1 MKCKRCGYDNPE
13 NSMFCTRCGAPLL
26 QDVREEKQNPEE
38 WEGRSHKK
46 RRGWLWVLLLLLVVC
61 LLAAAVIWIWVKRM
75 ESSPSENVWESGRTF
90 EARDE
95 DIDETKNTEEERAGT
110 KDMGSAFLMEEETA
124 QGFHD
129 GQDGNAAEEYDE
141 MEPAPKTEQSPE
153 TAEAFETTGMPETD
167 TESGTETEA
176 RAYVRSGPLPLEA
189 SVEASSTLTG
199 GDYDVGNL
207 LDEDLTTAW
216 HEGAEGMGEGES
228 VTFYFAEEELIYGL
242 AFIPGYLKSSK
253 LFIENGR
260 PTKLRIDVGEMYMA
274 VMIEEYEPDFES
286 VSASMLYAEF
296 PEPVYAKEL
305 MVTIVSAIWG
315 EKYEDTG
322 ITEMYP
328 YTYKWAE

>member
-1 MKCKRCGYDNPE
+1 MIIQRIRCSVQGAAHPCYK
-13 NSMFCTRCGAPLL
+13 MFARRSRILRNGKGVLTKKEEDGCG
-26 QDVREEKQNPEE
+26 
-38 WEGRSHKK
+38 
-46 RRGWLWVLLLLLVVC
+46 LLLLVVC

-228 VTFYFAEEELIYGL
+228 VTFYFAEEELI
-242 AFIPGYLKSSK
+242 
-253 LFIENGR
+253 
-260 PTKLRIDVGEMYMA
+260 
-274 VMIEEYEPDFES
+274 
-286 VSASMLYAEF
+286 
-296 PEPVYAKEL
+296 
-305 MVTIVSAIWG
+305 
-315 EKYEDTG
+315 
-322 ITEMYP
+322 
-328 YTYKWAE
+328 